1 MSNGITKV
9 KVTNAF
15 IKQNSLHFNVY
26 CQGKEPFTI
35 KVSKLQEILGW
46 KKLNDDRICHVN
58 KIAKKYTLHIKNGEL
73 CEDDRTEKL
82 ISLIQK
88 PKHKNE
94 GHHKNR

>member
-15 IKQNSLHFNVY
+15 IKQNSLHFKVY

-46 KKLNDDRICHVN
+46 KKLNKDRISHINEVAIDC
-58 KIAKKYTLHIKNGEL
+58 TLHIKDGAL
-73 CEDDRTEKL
+73 YHDDL
-82 ISLIQK
+82 IKNLVSSIQE